1 MRDIVFPN
9 NNEAQFIKM
18 AELLG
23 YSKLVFVYAHRNDSD
38 FSSSKIKIEKA
49 ILSKPSDANRSN
61 GTIIVESSEID
72 RQMFESKRVSMIF
85 NLENQKR
92 DSMHYRNSGL
102 NQVLCKLANKNNI
115 KIGVALS
122 NLLRA
127 EDMLLSQLL
136 GRIMQNIVLCRKY
149 KVDIALAS
157 FAHVPYEM
165 RAPRDIISLGIC
177 LGMHQSDAKRAVFN

>member
-1 MRDIVFPN
+1 MRDIVFPD
-9 NNEAQFIKM
+9 NNEARFIKM

-23 YSKLVFVYAHRNDSD
+23 YSKLVFVYANRNDAD
-38 FSSSKIKIEKA
+38 FDSAKIKVEKA
-49 ILSKPSDANRSN
+49 ILSKPSEVNRLN
-61 GTIIVESSEID
+61 GALIVESSGYD
-72 RQMFESKRVSMIF
+72 RQMFESKRVNIIF

-122 NLLRA
+122 NLFRA
-127 EDMLLSQLL
+127 DDMLLSQLL
-136 GRIMQNIVLCRKY
+136 GRVMQNIVLCRKY
-149 KVDIALAS
+149 KVDIVLAS
-157 FAHVPYEM
+157 FAHAPYEM

-177 LGMHQSDAKRAVFN
+177 LGMHQSDAKRAVN